1 MGEFLYFLIY
11 VAQQLGIMLGVGAQ
25 TVLLCAHLIA
35 VHHGEQESPHAA
47 YAQAARK
54 ALGAGGGMGIGASFL
69 ITNTGAGACLKTSAE
84 FFESRRISATKPHHT
99 NVNKIAHSMYNTH
112 RLPHEVTGPKLCTK
126 KSAYHVVPVNA

>member
-1 MGEFLYFLIY
+1 MRGGGG
-11 VAQQLGIMLGVGAQ
+11 AGLGIGGGGGGGRGG
-25 TVLLCAHLIA
+25 I
-35 VHHGEQESPHAA
+35 S
-47 YAQAARK
+47 
-54 ALGAGGGMGIGASFL
+54 LGAGGGMGLGASFL
-69 ITNTGAGACLKTSAE
+69 ITNTGTGAGLNTGAE